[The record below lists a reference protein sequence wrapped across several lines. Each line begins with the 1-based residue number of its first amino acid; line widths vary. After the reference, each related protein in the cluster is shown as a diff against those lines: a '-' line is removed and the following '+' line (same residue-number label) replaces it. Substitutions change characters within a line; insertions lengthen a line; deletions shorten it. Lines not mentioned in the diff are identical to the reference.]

1 MGPVSVYEWWGY
13 AARCGNSQIT
23 GDYGGDGL
31 AHAPKCNERERTM
44 NSPNIF
50 RLDVRN
56 NKQSQDSKHV

>member
-31 AHAPKCNERERTM
+31 AHAPKCNERERE
-44 NSPNIF
+44 
-50 RLDVRN
+50 N
-56 NKQSQDSKHV
+56 NELS